1 MAIDTENKRRS
12 ATGVSNLFTVPPVPD
27 GSIGTQDRPHIGLIY
42 AGIVIEVYTLPTGK
56 VFISFALTQPG
67 TTFTSKTPELSFT
80 TKHPEIIF
88 TLT

>member
-42 AGIVIEVYTLPTGK
+42 AGIVIEVYTLPTG
-56 VFISFALTQPG
+56 
-67 TTFTSKTPELSFT
+67 
-80 TKHPEIIF
+80 
-88 TLT
+88 